1 MPQLSFS
8 FHTNRFMTVFYA
20 YAALAFSAF
29 TSATL
34 LPGTSEA
41 AFVLFVHRFSEHA
54 YGALLCAGL
63 ANGLG
68 SMVSYWM
75 GRLLPSR
82 KMPSEKTIRIMKRY
96 GVWLLAFAWLPVVG
110 DALPLAA
117 GWLRLNPWTGGLMLI
132 AGKMARYAFIL
143 WGIQYYST

>member
-82 KMPSEKTIRIMKRY
+82 KMPSEKT
-96 GVWLLAFAWLPVVG
+96 
-110 DALPLAA
+110 
-117 GWLRLNPWTGGLMLI
+117 
-132 AGKMARYAFIL
+132 
-143 WGIQYYST
+143 

>member
-1 MPQLSFS
+1 MMPA
-8 FHTNRFMTVFYA
+8 YA
-20 YAALAFSAF
+20 YAALACSAF

-41 AFVLFVHRFSEHA
+41 AFALFVHRFPEHA

-82 KMPSEKTIRIMKRY
+82 KMPSEKTLNLMRRFGI
-96 GVWLLAFAWLPVVG
+96 WLLAFTWLPVVG

-117 GWLRLNPWTGGLMLI
+117 GWLRLNPWTSGLMLVI
-132 AGKMARYAFIL
+132 GKTARYAFIL
-143 WGIQYYST
+143 WGMQYYAA

>member
-1 MPQLSFS
+1 
-8 FHTNRFMTVFYA
+8 MTVFYA

-82 KMPSEKTIRIMKRY
+82 KMPSEKT
-96 GVWLLAFAWLPVVG
+96 WTAFAYIELFIRQEA
-110 DALPLAA
+110 D
-117 GWLRLNPWTGGLMLI
+117 TLI
-132 AGKMARYAFIL
+132 AKRSGQFGGFSVFA
-143 WGIQYYST
+143 

>member
-1 MPQLSFS
+1 MIPSY
-8 FHTNRFMTVFYA
+8 T

-41 AFVLFVHRFSEHA
+41 AFALFVHRFPEHA

-82 KMPSEKTIRIMKRY
+82 KMPSEKT
-96 GVWLLAFAWLPVVG
+96 
-110 DALPLAA
+110 
-117 GWLRLNPWTGGLMLI
+117 LNLM
-132 AGKMARYAFIL
+132 RRF
-143 WGIQYYST
+143 GI

>member
-1 MPQLSFS
+1 MIPSY
-8 FHTNRFMTVFYA
+8 T

-41 AFVLFVHRFSEHA
+41 AFALFVRNFPKHA
-54 YGALLCAGL
+54 YGALLCACL

-82 KMPSEKTIRIMKRY
+82 KMPSEKTLNLIRRFGI
-96 GVWLLAFAWLPVVG
+96 WLLAFAWLPVVG
-110 DALPLAA
+110 DALPLTMRLAA
-117 GWLRLNPWTGGLMLI
+117 VESVDKRADAGYRQNGALRLHSVGN
-132 AGKMARYAFIL
+132 AIL
-143 WGIQYYST
+143 RRLNRAL

>member
-1 MPQLSFS
+1 MMPA
-8 FHTNRFMTVFYA
+8 YA

-41 AFVLFVHRFSEHA
+41 AFALFVRRFPEHA
-54 YGALLCAGL
+54 YGALLCAYF

-75 GRLLPSR
+75 GRLLRFP
-82 KMPSEKTIRIMKRY
+82 KNA
-96 GVWLLAFAWLPVVG
+96 V
-110 DALPLAA
+110 
-117 GWLRLNPWTGGLMLI
+117 
-132 AGKMARYAFIL
+132 
-143 WGIQYYST
+143 